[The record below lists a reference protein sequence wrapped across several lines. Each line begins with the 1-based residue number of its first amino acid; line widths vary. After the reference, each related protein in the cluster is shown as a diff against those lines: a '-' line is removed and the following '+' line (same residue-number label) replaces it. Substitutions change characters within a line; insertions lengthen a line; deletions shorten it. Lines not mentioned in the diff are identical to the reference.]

1 MQLLETLGRR
11 GAADQGGGGVDE
23 ELGGGDGD
31 AASRAPPISR
41 REAVLAQTYKET
53 GIAKLP
59 AAIDYV
65 LMLLD
70 GGVSKMLLF
79 AHHLIVLD
87 GLEEA
92 ARSHKIPYIRIDG
105 SVSSVKRALAVKE
118 FQASASDGAPFIAIL
133 AITAAGTGLTLTAAS
148 TVVFVELSWTPG
160 LMVQAE
166 DRVHRIGQHRSCNM
180 HYLLAEDG
188 TDGLMWPVLVKKLKV
203 VAQICDGSV
212 QARHSLKAWTPESQA
227 MRCGDVT
234 VLGAEESLRN
244 SQSELQFTRNAMSSS
259 APPPSGPWLPPP
271 TEVEVNEYDDVGANM
286 DQTQKISAE
295 DVGTV
300 PQVDLECPISLE
312 IMDDPV
318 IAMDG
323 FTYEREAIERWFK
336 SSNSSP
342 LTNEEL
348 ESKLLV
354 PNRRLKA
361 IIASVRERTCNSH
374 SEHTLPGR

>member
-1 MQLLETLGRR
+1 MKLLETLGRR
-11 GAADQGGGGVDE
+11 DAANPGGGGVEEDLVGGVDE
-23 ELGGGDGD
+23 AMDGG
-31 AASRAPPISR
+31 APSRASHVSR
-41 REAVLAQTYKET
+41 REAILAQTYKET

-59 AAIDYV
+59 AAIEYV

-70 GGVSKMLLF
+70 GGVSKILLF
-79 AHHLIVLD
+79 AHHLAVLD

-92 ARSHKIPYIRIDG
+92 ARSHKIRYLRIDG

-118 FQASASDGAPFIAIL
+118 FQASASDAAPFIAIL
-133 AITAAGTGLTLTAAS
+133 ALTAAGTGLTLTAAS
-148 TVVFVELSWTPG
+148 TVVFVELNWTPG

-166 DRVHRIGQHRSCNM
+166 DRVHRIGQHSACNM

-212 QARHSLKAWTPESQA
+212 QARHSLKAWTPESQS

-234 VLGAEESLRN
+234 VLGAEESLRSLH
-244 SQSELQFTRNAMSSS
+244 SQSELQFSRSGMSSL
-259 APPPSGPWLPPP
+259 APPPSGPSLPPP
-271 TEVEVNEYDDVGANM
+271 TAAEAHASAAVVADVDRA
-286 DQTQKISAE
+286 QKISAE
-295 DVGTV
+295 DIGTV

-312 IMDDPV
+312 IMHDPV

-323 FTYEREAIERWFK
+323 FTYEREAIERWFQT
-336 SSNSSP
+336 SASSP
-342 LTNEEL
+342 LTNEKL

-361 IIASVRERTCNSH
+361 IIASVRERACDS
-374 SEHTLPGR
+374 L